1 MPSRPAKSHTRPP
14 APDFPDTA
22 RALTAAADALRIAL
36 RPLQFSAPVTH
47 VYNPLEYAWAPHS
60 LYLNKFGGSR
70 KKGIFLGMNPGPFGM
85 AQTGV
90 PFGEVAAVRDWMGIG
105 APVERAAAEHPK
117 RPVEG
122 FACQRSE
129 VSGRR
134 LWGWAAAEFG
144 TAERF
149 FADYFV
155 VNYCPLIFLEESGR
169 NRTPDKIPAPEM
181 APVEEACD
189 AHLKRVIE
197 ILDPVWLIGV
207 GGFAEKRLLAVA
219 AERTQSK
226 ITRILHPSP
235 ASPAANRDWAGD
247 VGRSLRKAGVI

>member
-1 MPSRPAKSHTRPP
+1 MPSRPAKSHAPP
-14 APDFPDTA
+14 LPQDFSGTA
-22 RALTAAADALRIAL
+22 SALLTAGDVLRIAL
-36 RPLQFSAPVTH
+36 RPLKFSAPVAH
-47 VYNPLEYAWAPHS
+47 VYNPLEYAWAPYTA
-60 LYLNKFGGSR
+60 YLRKFGKGQ

-85 AQTGV
+85 TQTGV
-90 PFGEVAAVRDWMGIG
+90 PFGEVAAVRDWMGIEE
-105 APVERAAAEHPK
+105 PVQRAAGEHPK
-117 RPVEG
+117 RPVDG

-149 FADYFV
+149 FSEFLV

-169 NRTPDKIPAPEM
+169 NRTPDKIPSSEM
-181 APVEEACD
+181 APVEAACD
-189 AHLKRVIE
+189 AHLRQVIA
-197 ILDPVWLIGV
+197 ILEPEWLIGV
-207 GGFAEKRLLAVA
+207 GAFAEKRLLAVA
-219 AERTQSK
+219 AGRTQSK